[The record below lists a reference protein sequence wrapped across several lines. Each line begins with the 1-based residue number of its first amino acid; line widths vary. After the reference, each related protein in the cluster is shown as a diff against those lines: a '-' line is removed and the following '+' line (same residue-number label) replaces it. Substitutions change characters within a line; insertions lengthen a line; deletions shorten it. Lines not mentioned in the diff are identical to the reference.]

1 MRDMSK
7 AKRQPK
13 GIPAGGEFAG
23 GAGRAEALDL
33 VDDTVADGLDRVDES
48 DPAAVVGYLESLDP
62 GVRFFLSDTAR
73 DLEARTIE
81 DRDWCV
87 AHAEELVRAA
97 GAGDVSTVSLDGVA
111 RYWRPDDPEAADRLA
126 AVAPD
131 ESAWRGYLCRTR
143 AVSDGLFRERG
154 PVAPATLLD
163 NPRLTDRQRRALTVP
178 LPDNPFTPAP
188 DARSSWTRTTS
199 TGATRWAATTRPSA
213 PSRSWSGWSGRTR
226 RPRCRGSSAHCWAR
240 PPIGGT
246 HKTACGVNA
255 TTRAF
260 CLLDSRPGAGDA
272 KVGER
277 VHLWPAVTRP
287 APQNLLAG

>member
-33 VDDTVADGLDRVDES
+33 VDDTVSDGLDRVDES

-163 NPRLTDRQRRALTVP
+163 NPHLTDRQRRALTVP

-188 DARSSWTRTTS
+188 DARTLEAMLMDSDDEYRGNALGRNYATVRAVPELERLVRSDPSPKVQGLVRT
-199 TGATRWAATTRPSA
+199 
-213 PSRSWSGWSGRTR
+213 
-226 RPRCRGSSAHCWAR
+226 
-240 PPIGGT
+240 
-246 HKTACGVNA
+246 
-255 TTRAF
+255 
-260 CLLDSRPGAGDA
+260 LLG
-272 KVGER
+272 
-277 VHLWPAVTRP
+277 P
-287 APQNLLAG
+287 APDRWDA